1 MKLRLGPLPA
11 AKPVRLTI
19 AVSVELKEALDDYAR
34 LHADMHG
41 QRVTPETLIPV
52 MLQNFMVND
61 RGFQQAR
68 RNRKSGACRE
78 D

>member
-11 AKPVRLTI
+11 AKPVRVTI

-41 QRVTPETLIPV
+41 QPVTPETLIPV
-52 MLQNFMVND
+52 MLQTFMVND

-68 RNRKSGACRE
+68 RQKP
-78 D
+78 

>member
-1 MKLRLGPLPA
+1 VKLRLGPLPA
-11 AKPVRLTI
+11 AKPVRLTV
-19 AVSVELKEALDDYAR
+19 AVSVELKATLDEYAR

-41 QRVTPETLIPV
+41 QAVTPETLIPV

-68 RNRKSGACRE
+68 RQKP
-78 D
+78 

>member
-11 AKPVRLTI
+11 TKPLRLTVL
-19 AVSVELKEALDDYAR
+19 VSVELKEALDDYAR

-41 QRVTPETLIPV
+41 QAVTPESLIPV
-52 MLQNFMVND
+52 MLQTFMAND

-68 RNRKSGACRE
+68 RDRKAG

>member
-11 AKPVRLTI
+11 AKPVRLTV
-19 AVSVELKEALDDYAR
+19 AVSVELKTMLDEYAR

-41 QRVTPETLIPV
+41 QAVTPETLIPV

-68 RNRKSGACRE
+68 RQKP
-78 D
+78 

>member
-11 AKPVRLTI
+11 AKPVRLT
-19 AVSVELKEALDDYAR
+19 VSVSVDLKVALDDYAR

-41 QRVTPETLIPV
+41 QTVTPETLIPV
-52 MLQNFMVND
+52 MLQTFMAND

-68 RNRKSGACRE
+68 RDRK
-78 D
+78 

>member
-11 AKPVRLTI
+11 AKPLRLTV
-19 AVSVELKEALDDYAR
+19 AVSVELKESLDDYAR

-41 QRVTPETLIPV
+41 KAVTPESLIPV
-52 MLQNFMVND
+52 MLQTFMAND

-68 RNRKSGACRE
+68 RGRESGR
-78 D
+78 

>member
-19 AVSVELKEALDDYAR
+19 TVSVELKAALDDYAR
-34 LHADMHG
+34 LHADVHG
-41 QRVTPETLIPV
+41 QAVTAEALIPV
-52 MLQNFMVND
+52 MLQTFMVND

-68 RNRKSGACRE
+68 RRKS
-78 D
+78 

>member
-34 LHADMHG
+34 LHSDMHG
-41 QRVTPETLIPV
+41 QAVTPETLVPV
-52 MLQNFMVND
+52 MLQTFMAND
-61 RGFQQAR
+61 RGFQQSR
-68 RNRKSGACRE
+68 RGRKSR

>member
-11 AKPVRLTI
+11 TKPLRLTVL
-19 AVSVELKEALDDYAR
+19 VSVELKEALDDYAR

-41 QRVTPETLIPV
+41 QAVTPESLIPV
-52 MLQNFMVND
+52 MLQTFMLND

-68 RNRKSGACRE
+68 RDQKSR

>member
-11 AKPVRLTI
+11 TKPLRLTV

-41 QRVTPETLIPV
+41 QAVTPESLIPV
-52 MLQNFMVND
+52 MLQAFMAND

-68 RNRKSGACRE
+68 RDRKSV

>member
-11 AKPVRLTI
+11 AKPVRLTV

-34 LHADMHG
+34 LHTDMHG
-41 QRVTPETLIPV
+41 QPVTPETLIPV

-68 RNRKSGACRE
+68 RDRKAGN
-78 D
+78 

>member
-19 AVSVELKEALDDYAR
+19 AVSVELKEELDDYAR
-34 LHADMHG
+34 LHTDLHG

-52 MLQNFMVND
+52 MLQTFMAND

-68 RNRKSGACRE
+68 REKP
-78 D
+78 

>member
-19 AVSVELKEALDDYAR
+19 TVSVELKAALDDYAR
-34 LHADMHG
+34 LHADLHG
-41 QRVTPETLIPV
+41 QAVTPETLIPV
-52 MLQNFMVND
+52 MLQTFMVND

-68 RNRKSGACRE
+68 RNRK
-78 D
+78 

>member
-11 AKPVRLTI
+11 AKPVRLTV
-19 AVSVELKEALDDYAR
+19 AVSVELKAALDDYSR

-41 QRVTPETLIPV
+41 QAVTPETLIPV

-68 RNRKSGACRE
+68 RQKP
-78 D
+78 

>member
-11 AKPVRLTI
+11 AKPVRLTV

-41 QRVTPETLIPV
+41 QAVTPETLIPV

-68 RNRKSGACRE
+68 RERKAG

>member
-11 AKPVRLTI
+11 AKPVRLTV

-34 LHADMHG
+34 LHADING
-41 QRVTPETLIPV
+41 QAVTPETLIPV

-68 RNRKSGACRE
+68 RERKAG

>member
-1 MKLRLGPLPA
+1 VKLRLGPLPA
-11 AKPVRLTI
+11 AKPVRLTV

-41 QRVTPETLIPV
+41 QAVTPETLIPV

-68 RNRKSGACRE
+68 RERKAG

>member
-34 LHADMHG
+34 LHADLHG
-41 QRVTPETLIPV
+41 QAVTPETLIPV

-68 RNRKSGACRE
+68 RNSASAR
-78 D
+78 